1 MEDWTAELSIIAS
14 TAIIYLPIALSNL
27 YVTHYRLVEW
37 KMDPPTQIQKDGQ
50 NGWYRADVDSAS

>member
-14 TAIIYLPIALSNL
+14 TAIIALSNL